1 VLGTV
6 TSNVTVDFG
15 GVENVSSG
23 GLISGAPGSESN

>member
-6 TSNVTVDFG
+6 TGKVTVDFG